1 MYSRFN
7 YTKGSQY
14 GTLLNP
20 NIAGFEKEFATSKKE
35 IQRKLKEFILDN
47 GHIDASALQEE
58 WFPTIKADVFI
69 SHSHK
74 DNSIAKALAGWLKT
88 TFGLNSFIDSSVW
101 GYCDELLKEIDNK
114 YCKNRI
120 DSKRFSKGDKE
131 TYNYTLRNFTT
142 SHVHTLL
149 SSALSQMIDKTE
161 CVIFINT
168 PQSVSISSEIE
179 SIKGDSI
186 TTSPWIYHELAMTSI
201 IKTTKPMRQ
210 HTISESF
217 SHTEIRDSL
226 PQFDY
231 RIDAY
236 LKEMIELTEAD
247 LISWEK
253 KKAVNGADSLDKLY
267 ELKGLLNKKS

>member
-1 MYSRFN
+1 
-7 YTKGSQY
+7 
-14 GTLLNP
+14 
-20 NIAGFEKEFATSKKE
+20 
-35 IQRKLKEFILDN
+35 
-47 GHIDASALQEE
+47 
-58 WFPTIKADVFI
+58 
-69 SHSHK
+69 
-74 DNSIAKALAGWLKT
+74 
-88 TFGLNSFIDSSVW
+88 
-101 GYCDELLKEIDNK
+101 
-114 YCKNRI
+114 
-120 DSKRFSKGDKE
+120 
-131 TYNYTLRNFTT
+131 
-142 SHVHTLL
+142 
-149 SSALSQMIDKTE
+149 MIDKNE

>member
-7 YTKGSQY
+7 YTKGRQY

-20 NIAGFEKEFATSKKE
+20 YIVKFENEFAVSNNK
-35 IQRKLKEFILDN
+35 IRKVLKTFIFDN
-47 GHIDASALQEE
+47 GHIDASALQDE
-58 WFPTIKADVFI
+58 WFPIIKADVFI

-74 DNSIAKALAGWLKT
+74 DLPIAKALAGWLKS
-88 TFGLNSFIDSSVW
+88 TFGLSSFIDSFVW
-101 GYCDELLKEIDNK
+101 GYCDELLKEIDNT
-114 YCKNRI
+114 YCKNKR
-120 DSKRFSKGDKE
+120 DSKHFSNDDDD
-131 TYNYTLRNFTT
+131 TYNYTLRNYTT

-179 SIKGDSI
+179 SIKGNSI

-201 IKTTKPMRQ
+201 IKTTKPIRQ
-210 HTISESF
+210 RSVSESF
-217 SHTEIRDSL
+217 AHTDIRDAL

-231 RIDAY
+231 RIDNY
-236 LKEMIELTEAD
+236 LKGMIELTEAD
-247 LISWEK
+247 LIRWKDEK
-253 KKAVNGADSLDKLY
+253 RVDGKGSLDKLY
-267 ELKGLLNKKS
+267 ELKGLLK

>member
-1 MYSRFN
+1 M
-7 YTKGSQY
+7 
-14 GTLLNP
+14 NP
-20 NIAGFEKEFATSKKE
+20 YIAKCESEFSASNEK
-35 IQRKLKEFILDN
+35 IRKALKTFILDN
-47 GHIDASALQEE
+47 GHIDASALQDE
-58 WFPTIKADVFI
+58 WFPAIKADVFI

-74 DNSIAKALAGWLKT
+74 DLPIAKALAGWLKN
-88 TFGLNSFIDSSVW
+88 TFGLSSFIDSFVW

-179 SIKGDSI
+179 SIKGNSI

-201 IKTTKPMRQ
+201 IKTV
-210 HTISESF
+210 F
-217 SHTEIRDSL
+217 
-226 PQFDY
+226 
-231 RIDAY
+231 
-236 LKEMIELTEAD
+236 
-247 LISWEK
+247 
-253 KKAVNGADSLDKLY
+253 
-267 ELKGLLNKKS
+267 